1 LLTSL
6 SIKNYA
12 LIDDLFV
19 DFSEG
24 LTVVTG
30 ETGAGKSIILDAISL
45 ILGKRADLSSLK
57 SSDQKCTIE
66 AIFKLSSYALTNVFK
81 ENQIDYDPET
91 ILRREILPSG
101 KSRAFVNDTP
111 TTLDVMKKIGECV
124 IDIHTQQQTQQL
136 TSTQYHFLLLDS
148 FADNTSVLKAYQSCL
163 TEYKSLI
170 SEKDQLI
177 AFQSQAQ
184 KEQSYHLFLLE
195 ELQAAKLSVGQQEE
209 YEQRFESLQHAEDI
223 KSGFAKGFQ
232 SLEDEQAGILSQI
245 RTLKQALQGISKFSK
260 AYQTLYDRVE
270 STWIELEDISQEI
283 QGLSVSIEDDPKQL
297 ENLQSKLQA
306 IYSLQKKHHVASINE
321 LLEVQNDLE
330 KRCSKTANAEAEIN
344 ALTDKISIAHEKLKA
359 LAETLHQNRKKVAP
373 ALSKELEAILSHLG
387 IKSAAFEFK
396 ISQTD
401 TFYTHGSDQL
411 DVLFSANKGVAFGP
425 LKKVASG
432 GELSRIMLAVKS
444 IISKHTQ
451 LPTLIFDEIDTG
463 VSGEIS
469 NAIAN
474 LMVEMSRERQIFAIT
489 HLPQIAAKGHHHFK
503 VYKEEIEGKTSS
515 HLKEMSRDE
524 RIVEIAQMLSG
535 ESVSESARLHAKQL
549 LN

>member
-1 LLTSL
+1 MLTSL

-19 DFSEG
+19 DFSSG

-57 SSDQKCTIE
+57 SSSQKCTIE
-66 AIFKLSSYALTNVFK
+66 AIFTLSSYALTNVFN
-81 ENQIDYDPET
+81 EYNLDYDPET

-111 TTLDVMKKIGECV
+111 TTLEVMRKIGECV

-136 TSTQYHFLLLDS
+136 TDTQFHFLLLDS
-148 FADNTSVLKAYQSCL
+148 FAGNSTVLQAYRSSL
-163 TEYKSLI
+163 TEYKALNSERNRLI
-170 SEKDQLI
+170 D
-177 AFQSQAQ
+177 FQSQAQ

-195 ELQAAKLSVGQQEE
+195 ELQRANLSNGQQED

-223 KSGFAKGFQ
+223 KMGFAKGFQ
-232 SLEDEQAGILSQI
+232 AIEEEHSGILSQI
-245 RTLKQALQGISKFSK
+245 RNLKQALSGISKFSDS
-260 AYQTLYDRVE
+260 YQKLFDRVE
-270 STWIELEDISQEI
+270 SVWIEMEDISQEV
-283 QGLSVSIEDDPKQL
+283 QRLSVDIEDDPEQL
-297 ENLQSKLQA
+297 EHIQTQLQA
-306 IYSLQKKHHVASINE
+306 IYTLQKKHQVESINE
-321 LLEVQNDLE
+321 LLEVQKDLE
-330 KRCSKTANAEAEIN
+330 VRCEKTENAESEIN
-344 ALTDKISIAHEKLKA
+344 ALSEKIATAYEKLKS
-359 LAETLHQNRKKVAP
+359 LADTLHQNRKKVASLL
-373 ALSKELEAILSHLG
+373 AKELEQILANLG
-387 IKSAAFEFK
+387 IKSASFAFELT
-396 ISQTD
+396 QTD
-401 TFYTHGSDQL
+401 TFNMHGNNQL
-411 DVLFSANKGVAFGP
+411 DVLFSANKGVAFGS

-474 LMVEMSRERQIFAIT
+474 LMLEMSRERQIFAIT
-489 HLPQIAAKGHHHFK
+489 HHPQIAAKGHHHFK
-503 VYKEEIEGKTSS
+503 VYKEEKEEHTSS
-515 HLKEMSRDE
+515 HLKKMSSEE

-535 ESVSESARLHAKQL
+535 ESVSESARIHAKQL